1 MRNNKWTKLNI
12 EWNKWVSVK
21 ELPQGANIKLT
32 TANENNIGAPK
43 MRNNYGAF
51 QLSIFSIL

>member
-32 TANENNIGAPK
+32 TVNENNIGAHK
-43 MRNNYGAF
+43 MRNYYCGF
-51 QLSIFSIL
+51 